1 MSKQMGEMRLKL
13 TNQLNIRY
21 MVTSLISLYR
31 WDEID
36 LHTHIWA
43 SQTLQSSLEKE
54 KKKQTNKQTDKDN
67 KDNIFIIRDI
77 KLRGKLW
84 G

>member
-13 TNQLNIRY
+13 TNRLNIRY

-36 LHTHIWA
+36 ARHITYPYQA
-43 SQTLQSSLEKE
+43 PQTLQASP
-54 KKKQTNKQTDKDN
+54 KKITKRKKAQTIVGAQK
-67 KDNIFIIRDI
+67 
-77 KLRGKLW
+77 
-84 G
+84 